1 MITVYYD
8 GKCGLC
14 RREISH
20 YQRIAPEGLFNWV
33 EITSNPAP
41 FLAKGFRVE
50 EGLKALH
57 VEDET
62 GKMHIGV
69 AAFIIIWSKLPRP
82 WPLLAALFHVPLL
95 LPLAEKIY
103 AVFAAWR
110 YRKLG
115 YDTCEWPSHQ
125 GNDR

>member
-8 GKCGLC
+8 GKCGMC

-57 VEDET
+57 VEDGD

-69 AAFIIIWSKLPRP
+69 AAFIVIWQKLPRWQLIAMLTSLP
-82 WPLLAALFHVPLL
+82 LILPLLEFCYRH
-95 LPLAEKIY
+95 
-103 AVFAAWR
+103 FSRWR
-110 YRKLG
+110 FKRLG
-115 YDTCEWPSHQ
+115 YDRCELPEIK
-125 GNDR
+125 

>member
-41 FLAKGFRVE
+41 FTAKGFRVE

-57 VEDET
+57 VEDDA

-69 AAFIIIWSKLPRP
+69 AAFIVIWQKLPRWRLLAVLASLP
-82 WPLLAALFHVPLL
+82 LILPLLEFCYCH
-95 LPLAEKIY
+95 
-103 AVFAAWR
+103 FARWR
-110 YRKLG
+110 FKRLG
-115 YDTCEWPSHQ
+115 YDRCEIA
-125 GNDR
+125 GENNER